1 MDRVLPGK
9 VCPIL
14 IGGGLGWVKAEDCST
29 GQAAASFQAGDAV
42 KVRDGAASF
51 ATGGEYGVLGAHRYP
66 LCDPGRGRKDAGQHS
81 TRRRGH
87 RVDQDGRSCKSIKED
102 TMEDMAVEVAALKQ
116 RQTVSEHRIADLE
129 GEVRDIRTL
138 TAAMARVDE
147 KVDDLRG
154 DVEEIKSDV
163 KDITARPGKKWDK
176 LVAAVIGAV
185 GSALVAS
192 LLALILK

>member
-1 MDRVLPGK
+1 
-9 VCPIL
+9 
-14 IGGGLGWVKAEDCST
+14 
-29 GQAAASFQAGDAV
+29 
-42 KVRDGAASF
+42 
-51 ATGGEYGVLGAHRYP
+51 
-66 LCDPGRGRKDAGQHS
+66 
-81 TRRRGH
+81 
-87 RVDQDGRSCKSIKED
+87 
-102 TMEDMAVEVAALKQ
+102 MEDMAVEVAALKQ

>member
-1 MDRVLPGK
+1 M
-9 VCPIL
+9 
-14 IGGGLGWVKAEDCST
+14 ENM
-29 GQAAASFQAGDAV
+29 AV
-42 KVRDGAASF
+42 K
-51 ATGGEYGVLGAHRYP
+51 
-66 LCDPGRGRKDAGQHS
+66 
-81 TRRRGH
+81 
-87 RVDQDGRSCKSIKED
+87 
-102 TMEDMAVEVAALKQ
+102 VAALKQ

-163 KDITARPGKKWDK
+163 KDITAHPGRKWDK

-185 GSALVAS
+185 GTAPATS

>member
-1 MDRVLPGK
+1 M
-9 VCPIL
+9 
-14 IGGGLGWVKAEDCST
+14 ENM
-29 GQAAASFQAGDAV
+29 AV
-42 KVRDGAASF
+42 K
-51 ATGGEYGVLGAHRYP
+51 
-66 LCDPGRGRKDAGQHS
+66 
-81 TRRRGH
+81 
-87 RVDQDGRSCKSIKED
+87 
-102 TMEDMAVEVAALKQ
+102 VAALKQ

-163 KDITARPGKKWDK
+163 KDIAARPGRKWDK

-185 GSALVAS
+185 GTAPATS